1 MNLKSWLL
9 ENFLTFVEKKID
21 CGKLLDQERN
31 FVYGK
36 LPHLWKVSFIKE
48 KADKD
53 NNWKTSLFVENL
65 LDQVSLWKILLIK
78 EKFLFVENFLTGE
91 KK

>member
-48 KADKD
+48 K
-53 NNWKTSLFVENL
+53 S
-65 LDQVSLWKILLIK
+65 
-78 EKFLFVENFLTGE
+78 LFVENFLDQGRIFVCE
-91 KK
+91 KLPCL